1 MLKANDLVK
10 RFGDTIALDGL
21 NTEIGRGCIY
31 GLVGPNGSGKSTL
44 MRLMCG
50 VCRPDGGSITLEG
63 EPVFENIAAKD
74 RILYLSDD
82 LYFPPKSTV
91 EELAAFY
98 RGLYSGFSTETYQ
111 KLCGCF
117 PLEVKKSLS
126 TFSKGQRRQAALLA
140 ALCFVTT
147 APWPLAALCFC
158 LVLPLSSFGL
168 TLLSG
173 YTSPQIKVSAFVISD
188 LSGPD
193 SKSCG
198 AAVLSVSDGVSV
210 TSGLSDV
217 FAQPEKVNTAAAIQ
231 MTAAALRK
239 IFGARRLLLRQG
251 FLSFIARF
259 FGGFGFFV
267 ALICL
272 VVTCIIVLNGI
283 RALFAV
289 GNTASAASAAGGTLR
304 QLEKRST
311 SFFVAYGICHFILA
325 VEHDRAF

>member
-50 VCRPDGGSITLEG
+50 VYRPDGGSITLEG

-140 ALCFVTT
+140 ALCCHADYLLLDEAFDGLDPVIRLMVKKL
-147 APWPLAALCFC
+147 LAEEIAERGATVVISSHNLRELEDLCDQI
-158 LVLPLSSFGL
+158 G
-168 TLLSG
+168 LLSAG
-173 YTSPQIKVSAFVISD
+173 RLLFEKDIDVLKLGFCRVQAAYDHPVDWEATGLSILDKKERGKLVSLLVRGTAEET
-188 LSGPD
+188 L
-193 SKSCG
+193 
-198 AAVLSVSDGVSV
+198 AVLE
-210 TSGLSDV
+210 
-217 FAQPEKVNTAAAIQ
+217 AQRP
-231 MTAAALRK
+231 
-239 IFGARRLLLRQG
+239 
-251 FLSFIARF
+251 
-259 FGGFGFFV
+259 
-267 ALICL
+267 
-272 VVTCIIVLNGI
+272 
-283 RALFAV
+283 LFAEALPMTLEEVFIGETEAV
-289 GNTASAASAAGGTLR
+289 GYDYSN
-304 QLEKRST
+304 
-311 SFFVAYGICHFILA
+311 ILS
-325 VEHDRAF
+325 

>member
-50 VCRPDGGSITLEG
+50 VYRPDGGSITLEG

-98 RGLYSGFSTETYQ
+98 RGLYTGFSTETYQ

-140 ALCFVTT
+140 ALCCHADYLLLDEAFDGLDPVIRLMVKKL
-147 APWPLAALCFC
+147 LAEEIAERGATVVISSHNLRELEDLCDQI
-158 LVLPLSSFGL
+158 G
-168 TLLSG
+168 LLSAG
-173 YTSPQIKVSAFVISD
+173 RLLFEKDIDVLKLGFCRVQAAYDHPVDWEATGLSILDKKERGKLVSLLVRGTAEET
-188 LSGPD
+188 L
-193 SKSCG
+193 
-198 AAVLSVSDGVSV
+198 AVLE
-210 TSGLSDV
+210 
-217 FAQPEKVNTAAAIQ
+217 AQRP
-231 MTAAALRK
+231 
-239 IFGARRLLLRQG
+239 
-251 FLSFIARF
+251 
-259 FGGFGFFV
+259 
-267 ALICL
+267 
-272 VVTCIIVLNGI
+272 
-283 RALFAV
+283 LFAEALPMTLEEVFIGEMEAV
-289 GNTASAASAAGGTLR
+289 GYDYSN
-304 QLEKRST
+304 
-311 SFFVAYGICHFILA
+311 ILS
-325 VEHDRAF
+325 

>member
-50 VCRPDGGSITLEG
+50 VYRPDGGSITLEG

-140 ALCFVTT
+140 ALCCHADYLLLDEAFDGLDPVIRLMVKKL
-147 APWPLAALCFC
+147 LAEEIAERGATVVISSHNLRELEDLCDQI
-158 LVLPLSSFGL
+158 G
-168 TLLSG
+168 LLSAG
-173 YTSPQIKVSAFVISD
+173 RLLFEKDIDVLKLGFCRVQAAYDHPVDWEAAGLSILDKKERGKLVSLLVRGTAEET
-188 LSGPD
+188 L
-193 SKSCG
+193 
-198 AAVLSVSDGVSV
+198 AVLE
-210 TSGLSDV
+210 
-217 FAQPEKVNTAAAIQ
+217 AQRP
-231 MTAAALRK
+231 
-239 IFGARRLLLRQG
+239 
-251 FLSFIARF
+251 
-259 FGGFGFFV
+259 
-267 ALICL
+267 
-272 VVTCIIVLNGI
+272 
-283 RALFAV
+283 LFAEALPMTLEEVFIGEMEEV
-289 GNTASAASAAGGTLR
+289 GYDYSN
-304 QLEKRST
+304 
-311 SFFVAYGICHFILA
+311 ILS
-325 VEHDRAF
+325 

>member
-10 RFGDTIALDGL
+10 RFGDTIALDRL

-50 VCRPDGGSITLEG
+50 VYRPDGGSITLEG

-117 PLEVKKSLS
+117 PLEVKKPLS

-140 ALCFVTT
+140 ALCCHADYLLLDEAFDGLDPVIRLMVKKL
-147 APWPLAALCFC
+147 LAEEIAERGATVVISSHNLRELEDLCDQI
-158 LVLPLSSFGL
+158 G
-168 TLLSG
+168 LLSAG
-173 YTSPQIKVSAFVISD
+173 RLLFEKDIDVLKLGFCRVQAAYDHPVDWEATGLSILDKKERGKLVSLLVRGTAEET
-188 LSGPD
+188 L
-193 SKSCG
+193 
-198 AAVLSVSDGVSV
+198 AVLE
-210 TSGLSDV
+210 
-217 FAQPEKVNTAAAIQ
+217 AQRP
-231 MTAAALRK
+231 
-239 IFGARRLLLRQG
+239 
-251 FLSFIARF
+251 
-259 FGGFGFFV
+259 
-267 ALICL
+267 
-272 VVTCIIVLNGI
+272 
-283 RALFAV
+283 LFAEALPMTLEEVFIGEMEAV
-289 GNTASAASAAGGTLR
+289 GYDYSN
-304 QLEKRST
+304 
-311 SFFVAYGICHFILA
+311 ILS
-325 VEHDRAF
+325 

>member
-50 VCRPDGGSITLEG
+50 VYRPDGGSITLEG

-140 ALCFVTT
+140 ALCCHADYLLLDEAFDGLDPVIRLMVKKL
-147 APWPLAALCFC
+147 LAEEIAERGATVVISSHNLRELEDLCDQI
-158 LVLPLSSFGL
+158 G
-168 TLLSG
+168 LLSAG
-173 YTSPQIKVSAFVISD
+173 RLLFEKDIDVLKLGFCRVQAAYDHPVDWEATGLSILDKKERGKLVSLLVRGTAEET
-188 LSGPD
+188 L
-193 SKSCG
+193 
-198 AAVLSVSDGVSV
+198 AVLE
-210 TSGLSDV
+210 
-217 FAQPEKVNTAAAIQ
+217 AQRP
-231 MTAAALRK
+231 
-239 IFGARRLLLRQG
+239 
-251 FLSFIARF
+251 
-259 FGGFGFFV
+259 
-267 ALICL
+267 
-272 VVTCIIVLNGI
+272 
-283 RALFAV
+283 LFAEALPMTLEEVFIGEMVAV
-289 GNTASAASAAGGTLR
+289 GYDYSN
-304 QLEKRST
+304 
-311 SFFVAYGICHFILA
+311 ILS
-325 VEHDRAF
+325 

>member
-50 VCRPDGGSITLEG
+50 VYRPDGGSITLEG

-140 ALCFVTT
+140 ALCCHADYLLLDEAFDGLDPVIRLMVKKL
-147 APWPLAALCFC
+147 LAEEIAERGATVVISSHNLRELEDLCDQI
-158 LVLPLSSFGL
+158 G
-168 TLLSG
+168 LLSAG
-173 YTSPQIKVSAFVISD
+173 RLLFEKDIDVLKLGFCRVQAAYDHPVDWEAIGLSILDKKERGKLVSLLVRGTAEET
-188 LSGPD
+188 L
-193 SKSCG
+193 
-198 AAVLSVSDGVSV
+198 AVLE
-210 TSGLSDV
+210 
-217 FAQPEKVNTAAAIQ
+217 AQRP
-231 MTAAALRK
+231 
-239 IFGARRLLLRQG
+239 
-251 FLSFIARF
+251 
-259 FGGFGFFV
+259 
-267 ALICL
+267 
-272 VVTCIIVLNGI
+272 
-283 RALFAV
+283 LFAEALPMTLEEVFIGEMEAV
-289 GNTASAASAAGGTLR
+289 GYDYSN
-304 QLEKRST
+304 
-311 SFFVAYGICHFILA
+311 ILS
-325 VEHDRAF
+325 

>member
-50 VCRPDGGSITLEG
+50 VYRPDGGSITLEG

-140 ALCFVTT
+140 ALCCHADYLLLDEAFDGLDPVIRLMVKKL
-147 APWPLAALCFC
+147 LAEEIAERGATVVISSHNLRELEDLCDQI
-158 LVLPLSSFGL
+158 G
-168 TLLSG
+168 LLSAG
-173 YTSPQIKVSAFVISD
+173 RLLFEKDIDVPKLGFCRVQAAYDHPVDWEATGLSILDKKERGKLVSLLVRGTAEET
-188 LSGPD
+188 L
-193 SKSCG
+193 
-198 AAVLSVSDGVSV
+198 AVLE
-210 TSGLSDV
+210 
-217 FAQPEKVNTAAAIQ
+217 AQRP
-231 MTAAALRK
+231 
-239 IFGARRLLLRQG
+239 
-251 FLSFIARF
+251 
-259 FGGFGFFV
+259 
-267 ALICL
+267 
-272 VVTCIIVLNGI
+272 
-283 RALFAV
+283 LFAEALPMTLEEVFIGEMEAV
-289 GNTASAASAAGGTLR
+289 GYDYSN
-304 QLEKRST
+304 
-311 SFFVAYGICHFILA
+311 ILS
-325 VEHDRAF
+325 

>member
-50 VCRPDGGSITLEG
+50 VYRPDGGSITLEG
-63 EPVFENIAAKD
+63 EPVFENIAVKD

-140 ALCFVTT
+140 ALCCHADYLLLDEAFDGLDPVIRLMVKKL
-147 APWPLAALCFC
+147 LAEEIAERGATVVISSHNLRELEDLCDQI
-158 LVLPLSSFGL
+158 G
-168 TLLSG
+168 LLSAG
-173 YTSPQIKVSAFVISD
+173 RLLFEKDIDVLKLGFCRVQAAYDHPVDWEATGLSILDKKERGKLVSLLVRGTAEET
-188 LSGPD
+188 L
-193 SKSCG
+193 
-198 AAVLSVSDGVSV
+198 AVLE
-210 TSGLSDV
+210 
-217 FAQPEKVNTAAAIQ
+217 AQRP
-231 MTAAALRK
+231 
-239 IFGARRLLLRQG
+239 
-251 FLSFIARF
+251 
-259 FGGFGFFV
+259 
-267 ALICL
+267 
-272 VVTCIIVLNGI
+272 
-283 RALFAV
+283 LFAEALPMTLEEVFIGEMEAV
-289 GNTASAASAAGGTLR
+289 GYDYSN
-304 QLEKRST
+304 
-311 SFFVAYGICHFILA
+311 ILS
-325 VEHDRAF
+325 

>member
-50 VCRPDGGSITLEG
+50 VYRPDGGSITLEG

-140 ALCFVTT
+140 ALCCHADYLLLDEAFDGLDPVIRLMVKKL
-147 APWPLAALCFC
+147 LAEEIAERGATVVISSHNLRELEDLCDQI
-158 LVLPLSSFGL
+158 G
-168 TLLSG
+168 LLSAG
-173 YTSPQIKVSAFVISD
+173 RLLFEKDIDVLKLGFCRVQAAYDHPVDWEATGLSVLDKKERGKLVSLLVRGTAEET
-188 LSGPD
+188 L
-193 SKSCG
+193 
-198 AAVLSVSDGVSV
+198 AVLE
-210 TSGLSDV
+210 
-217 FAQPEKVNTAAAIQ
+217 AQRP
-231 MTAAALRK
+231 
-239 IFGARRLLLRQG
+239 
-251 FLSFIARF
+251 
-259 FGGFGFFV
+259 
-267 ALICL
+267 
-272 VVTCIIVLNGI
+272 
-283 RALFAV
+283 LFAEALPMTLEELFIGEMEAV
-289 GNTASAASAAGGTLR
+289 GYDYSN
-304 QLEKRST
+304 
-311 SFFVAYGICHFILA
+311 ILS
-325 VEHDRAF
+325 

>member
-21 NTEIGRGCIY
+21 NTEIRRGCIY

-50 VCRPDGGSITLEG
+50 VYRPDGGSITLEG

-140 ALCFVTT
+140 ALCCHADYLLLDEAFDGLDPVIRLMVKKL
-147 APWPLAALCFC
+147 LAEEIAERGATVVISSHNLRELEYLCDQI
-158 LVLPLSSFGL
+158 G
-168 TLLSG
+168 LLSAG
-173 YTSPQIKVSAFVISD
+173 RLLFEKDIDVLKLGFCRVQAAYDHPVDWEATGLSILDKKERGKLVSLLVRGTAEET
-188 LSGPD
+188 L
-193 SKSCG
+193 
-198 AAVLSVSDGVSV
+198 AVLE
-210 TSGLSDV
+210 
-217 FAQPEKVNTAAAIQ
+217 AQRP
-231 MTAAALRK
+231 
-239 IFGARRLLLRQG
+239 
-251 FLSFIARF
+251 
-259 FGGFGFFV
+259 
-267 ALICL
+267 
-272 VVTCIIVLNGI
+272 
-283 RALFAV
+283 LFAEALPMTLEEVFIGEMEAV
-289 GNTASAASAAGGTLR
+289 GYDYSN
-304 QLEKRST
+304 
-311 SFFVAYGICHFILA
+311 ILS
-325 VEHDRAF
+325 

>member
-50 VCRPDGGSITLEG
+50 VYRPDGGSITLEG

-140 ALCFVTT
+140 ALCCHADYLLLDEAFDGLDPVIRLMVKKL
-147 APWPLAALCFC
+147 LAEEIAERGATVVISSHNLRELEDLCDQI
-158 LVLPLSSFGL
+158 G
-168 TLLSG
+168 LLSAG
-173 YTSPQIKVSAFVISD
+173 RLLFEKDIDVLKLGFCRVQAAYDHPVDWEAPGLSILDKKERGKLVSLLVRGTAEET
-188 LSGPD
+188 L
-193 SKSCG
+193 
-198 AAVLSVSDGVSV
+198 AVLE
-210 TSGLSDV
+210 
-217 FAQPEKVNTAAAIQ
+217 AQRP
-231 MTAAALRK
+231 
-239 IFGARRLLLRQG
+239 
-251 FLSFIARF
+251 
-259 FGGFGFFV
+259 
-267 ALICL
+267 
-272 VVTCIIVLNGI
+272 
-283 RALFAV
+283 LFAEALPMTLEEVFIGEMEAV
-289 GNTASAASAAGGTLR
+289 GYDYSN
-304 QLEKRST
+304 
-311 SFFVAYGICHFILA
+311 ILS
-325 VEHDRAF
+325 

>member
-50 VCRPDGGSITLEG
+50 VYRPDGGSITLEG

-117 PLEVKKSLS
+117 PLEMKKSLS

-140 ALCFVTT
+140 ALCCHADYLLLDEAFDGLDPVIRLMVKKL
-147 APWPLAALCFC
+147 LAEEIAERGATVVISSHNLRELEDLCDQI
-158 LVLPLSSFGL
+158 G
-168 TLLSG
+168 LLSAG
-173 YTSPQIKVSAFVISD
+173 RLLFEKDIDVLKLGFCRVQAAYDHPVDWEATGLSILDKKERGKLVSLLVRGTAEET
-188 LSGPD
+188 L
-193 SKSCG
+193 
-198 AAVLSVSDGVSV
+198 AVLE
-210 TSGLSDV
+210 
-217 FAQPEKVNTAAAIQ
+217 AQRP
-231 MTAAALRK
+231 
-239 IFGARRLLLRQG
+239 
-251 FLSFIARF
+251 
-259 FGGFGFFV
+259 
-267 ALICL
+267 
-272 VVTCIIVLNGI
+272 
-283 RALFAV
+283 LFAEALPMTLEEVFIGEMEAV
-289 GNTASAASAAGGTLR
+289 GYDYSN
-304 QLEKRST
+304 
-311 SFFVAYGICHFILA
+311 ILS
-325 VEHDRAF
+325 

>member
-10 RFGDTIALDGL
+10 RFGDTIALDRL

-50 VCRPDGGSITLEG
+50 VYRPDGGSITLEG

-140 ALCFVTT
+140 ALCCHADYLLLDEAFDGLDPVIRLMVKKL
-147 APWPLAALCFC
+147 LAEEIAERGATVVISSHNLRELEDLCDQI
-158 LVLPLSSFGL
+158 G
-168 TLLSG
+168 LLSAG
-173 YTSPQIKVSAFVISD
+173 RLLFEKDIDVLKLGFCRVQAAYDHPVDWEATGLSVLDKKERGKLVSLLVRGTAEET
-188 LSGPD
+188 L
-193 SKSCG
+193 
-198 AAVLSVSDGVSV
+198 AVLE
-210 TSGLSDV
+210 
-217 FAQPEKVNTAAAIQ
+217 AQRP
-231 MTAAALRK
+231 
-239 IFGARRLLLRQG
+239 
-251 FLSFIARF
+251 
-259 FGGFGFFV
+259 
-267 ALICL
+267 
-272 VVTCIIVLNGI
+272 
-283 RALFAV
+283 LFAEALPMTLEEVFIGEMEAV
-289 GNTASAASAAGGTLR
+289 GYDYSN
-304 QLEKRST
+304 
-311 SFFVAYGICHFILA
+311 ILS
-325 VEHDRAF
+325 

>member
-10 RFGDTIALDGL
+10 RFGDTIALDGP

-50 VCRPDGGSITLEG
+50 VYRPDGGSITLEG

-140 ALCFVTT
+140 ALCCHADYLLLDEAFDGLDPVIRLMVKKL
-147 APWPLAALCFC
+147 LAEEIAERGATVVISSHNLRELEDLCDQI
-158 LVLPLSSFGL
+158 G
-168 TLLSG
+168 LLSAG
-173 YTSPQIKVSAFVISD
+173 RLLFEKDIDVLKLGFCRVQAAYDHPVDWEATGLSILDKKERGKLVSLLVRGTAEET
-188 LSGPD
+188 L
-193 SKSCG
+193 
-198 AAVLSVSDGVSV
+198 AVLE
-210 TSGLSDV
+210 
-217 FAQPEKVNTAAAIQ
+217 AQRP
-231 MTAAALRK
+231 
-239 IFGARRLLLRQG
+239 
-251 FLSFIARF
+251 
-259 FGGFGFFV
+259 
-267 ALICL
+267 
-272 VVTCIIVLNGI
+272 
-283 RALFAV
+283 LFAEALPMTLEEVFIGEMEAV
-289 GNTASAASAAGGTLR
+289 GYDYSN
-304 QLEKRST
+304 
-311 SFFVAYGICHFILA
+311 ILS
-325 VEHDRAF
+325 

>member
-50 VCRPDGGSITLEG
+50 VYRPDGGSITLEG

-140 ALCFVTT
+140 ALCCHADYLLLDEAFDGLDPVIRLMVKKL
-147 APWPLAALCFC
+147 LAEEIAERGATVVISSHNLRELEDLCDQI
-158 LVLPLSSFGL
+158 G
-168 TLLSG
+168 LLSAG
-173 YTSPQIKVSAFVISD
+173 RLLFEKDIDVLKLGFCRVQAAYDHPVDWEATGLSILDKKERGKLVSLLVRGTAEETI
-188 LSGPD
+188 
-193 SKSCG
+193 
-198 AAVLSVSDGVSV
+198 AVLE
-210 TSGLSDV
+210 
-217 FAQPEKVNTAAAIQ
+217 AQRP
-231 MTAAALRK
+231 
-239 IFGARRLLLRQG
+239 
-251 FLSFIARF
+251 
-259 FGGFGFFV
+259 
-267 ALICL
+267 
-272 VVTCIIVLNGI
+272 
-283 RALFAV
+283 LFAEALPMTLEEVFIGEMEAV
-289 GNTASAASAAGGTLR
+289 GYDYSN
-304 QLEKRST
+304 
-311 SFFVAYGICHFILA
+311 ILS
-325 VEHDRAF
+325 

>member
-50 VCRPDGGSITLEG
+50 VYRPDGGSITLEG

-111 KLCGCF
+111 RLCGCF

-140 ALCFVTT
+140 ALCCHADYLLLDEAFDGLDPVIRLMVKKL
-147 APWPLAALCFC
+147 LAEEIAERGATVVISSHNLRELEDLCDQI
-158 LVLPLSSFGL
+158 G
-168 TLLSG
+168 LLSAG
-173 YTSPQIKVSAFVISD
+173 RLLFEKDIDVLKLGFCRVQAAYDHPVDWEATGLSVLDKKERGKLVSLLVRGTAEET
-188 LSGPD
+188 L
-193 SKSCG
+193 
-198 AAVLSVSDGVSV
+198 AVLE
-210 TSGLSDV
+210 
-217 FAQPEKVNTAAAIQ
+217 AQRP
-231 MTAAALRK
+231 
-239 IFGARRLLLRQG
+239 
-251 FLSFIARF
+251 
-259 FGGFGFFV
+259 
-267 ALICL
+267 
-272 VVTCIIVLNGI
+272 
-283 RALFAV
+283 LFAEALPMTLEEVFIGEMEAV
-289 GNTASAASAAGGTLR
+289 GYDYSN
-304 QLEKRST
+304 
-311 SFFVAYGICHFILA
+311 ILS
-325 VEHDRAF
+325 

>member
-50 VCRPDGGSITLEG
+50 VYRPDGGSITLEG

-140 ALCFVTT
+140 ALCCHADYLLLDDAFDGLDPVIRLMVKKL
-147 APWPLAALCFC
+147 LAEEIAERGATVVISSHNLRELEDLCDQI
-158 LVLPLSSFGL
+158 G
-168 TLLSG
+168 LLSAG
-173 YTSPQIKVSAFVISD
+173 RLLFEKDIDVLKLGFCRVQAAYDHPVDWEATGLSILDKKERGKLVSLLVRGTAEET
-188 LSGPD
+188 L
-193 SKSCG
+193 
-198 AAVLSVSDGVSV
+198 AVLE
-210 TSGLSDV
+210 
-217 FAQPEKVNTAAAIQ
+217 AQRP
-231 MTAAALRK
+231 
-239 IFGARRLLLRQG
+239 
-251 FLSFIARF
+251 
-259 FGGFGFFV
+259 
-267 ALICL
+267 
-272 VVTCIIVLNGI
+272 
-283 RALFAV
+283 LFAEALPMTLEEVFIGEMEAV
-289 GNTASAASAAGGTLR
+289 GYDYSN
-304 QLEKRST
+304 
-311 SFFVAYGICHFILA
+311 ILS
-325 VEHDRAF
+325 

>member
-50 VCRPDGGSITLEG
+50 VYRPDGGSITLEG

-140 ALCFVTT
+140 ALCCHADYLLLDEAFDGLDPVIRLMVKKL
-147 APWPLAALCFC
+147 LAEEIAERSATVVISSHNLRELEDLCDQI
-158 LVLPLSSFGL
+158 G
-168 TLLSG
+168 LLSAG
-173 YTSPQIKVSAFVISD
+173 RLLFEKDIDVLKLGFCRVQAAYDHPVDWEATGLSILDKKERGKLVSLLVRGTAEET
-188 LSGPD
+188 L
-193 SKSCG
+193 
-198 AAVLSVSDGVSV
+198 AVLE
-210 TSGLSDV
+210 
-217 FAQPEKVNTAAAIQ
+217 AQRP
-231 MTAAALRK
+231 
-239 IFGARRLLLRQG
+239 
-251 FLSFIARF
+251 
-259 FGGFGFFV
+259 
-267 ALICL
+267 
-272 VVTCIIVLNGI
+272 
-283 RALFAV
+283 LFAEALPMTLEEVFIGEMEAV
-289 GNTASAASAAGGTLR
+289 GYDYSN
-304 QLEKRST
+304 
-311 SFFVAYGICHFILA
+311 ILS
-325 VEHDRAF
+325 

>member
-50 VCRPDGGSITLEG
+50 VYRPDGGSITLEG

-140 ALCFVTT
+140 ALCCHADYLLLDEAFDGLDPVIRLMVKKL
-147 APWPLAALCFC
+147 LAEEIAERGATVVISSHNLRELEDLCDQI
-158 LVLPLSSFGL
+158 G
-168 TLLSG
+168 LLSAG
-173 YTSPQIKVSAFVISD
+173 RLLFEKDIDVLKLGFCRVQAAYDHPVDWEATGLSILDKKERGKLVSLLVRGTAD
-188 LSGPD
+188 ETL
-193 SKSCG
+193 
-198 AAVLSVSDGVSV
+198 AVLE
-210 TSGLSDV
+210 
-217 FAQPEKVNTAAAIQ
+217 AQRP
-231 MTAAALRK
+231 
-239 IFGARRLLLRQG
+239 
-251 FLSFIARF
+251 
-259 FGGFGFFV
+259 
-267 ALICL
+267 
-272 VVTCIIVLNGI
+272 
-283 RALFAV
+283 LFAEALPMTLEEVFIGEMEAV
-289 GNTASAASAAGGTLR
+289 GYDYSN
-304 QLEKRST
+304 
-311 SFFVAYGICHFILA
+311 ILS
-325 VEHDRAF
+325 

>member
-50 VCRPDGGSITLEG
+50 VYRPDGGSITLEG

-140 ALCFVTT
+140 ALCCHADYLLLDEAFDGLD
-147 APWPLAALCFC
+147 PLIRLMVKKLLAEEIAERGATVVISSHNLRELEDLCDQI
-158 LVLPLSSFGL
+158 G
-168 TLLSG
+168 LLSAG
-173 YTSPQIKVSAFVISD
+173 RLLFEKDIDVLKLGFCRVQAAYDHPVDWEATGLSILDKKERGKLVSLLVRGTAEET
-188 LSGPD
+188 L
-193 SKSCG
+193 
-198 AAVLSVSDGVSV
+198 AVLE
-210 TSGLSDV
+210 
-217 FAQPEKVNTAAAIQ
+217 AQRP
-231 MTAAALRK
+231 
-239 IFGARRLLLRQG
+239 
-251 FLSFIARF
+251 
-259 FGGFGFFV
+259 
-267 ALICL
+267 
-272 VVTCIIVLNGI
+272 
-283 RALFAV
+283 LFAEALPMTLEEVFIGEMEAV
-289 GNTASAASAAGGTLR
+289 GYDYSN
-304 QLEKRST
+304 
-311 SFFVAYGICHFILA
+311 ILS
-325 VEHDRAF
+325 

>member
-50 VCRPDGGSITLEG
+50 VYRPDGGSITLEG

-74 RILYLSDD
+74 RSLYLSDD

-140 ALCFVTT
+140 ALCCHADYLLLDEAFDGLDPVIRLMVKKL
-147 APWPLAALCFC
+147 LAEEIAERGATVVISSHNLRELEDLCDQI
-158 LVLPLSSFGL
+158 G
-168 TLLSG
+168 LLSAG
-173 YTSPQIKVSAFVISD
+173 RLLFEKDIDVLKLGFCRVQAAYDHPVDWEATGLSVLDKKERGKLVSLLVRGTAEET
-188 LSGPD
+188 L
-193 SKSCG
+193 
-198 AAVLSVSDGVSV
+198 AVLE
-210 TSGLSDV
+210 
-217 FAQPEKVNTAAAIQ
+217 AQRP
-231 MTAAALRK
+231 
-239 IFGARRLLLRQG
+239 
-251 FLSFIARF
+251 
-259 FGGFGFFV
+259 
-267 ALICL
+267 
-272 VVTCIIVLNGI
+272 
-283 RALFAV
+283 LFAEALPMTLEEVFIGEMEAV
-289 GNTASAASAAGGTLR
+289 GYDYSN
-304 QLEKRST
+304 
-311 SFFVAYGICHFILA
+311 ILS
-325 VEHDRAF
+325 

>member
-50 VCRPDGGSITLEG
+50 VYRPDGGSITLEG

-140 ALCFVTT
+140 ALCCHADYLLLDEAFDGLDPVIRLMVKKL
-147 APWPLAALCFC
+147 LAEEIAERGATVVISSHNLRELEDLCDQI
-158 LVLPLSSFGL
+158 G
-168 TLLSG
+168 LLSAG
-173 YTSPQIKVSAFVISD
+173 RLLFEKDIDVLKLGFCRVQAAYDHPVDWEATGLSILDKKERGKLVSLLVRGTAEET
-188 LSGPD
+188 L
-193 SKSCG
+193 
-198 AAVLSVSDGVSV
+198 AVLEV
-210 TSGLSDV
+210 
-217 FAQPEKVNTAAAIQ
+217 QRP
-231 MTAAALRK
+231 
-239 IFGARRLLLRQG
+239 
-251 FLSFIARF
+251 
-259 FGGFGFFV
+259 
-267 ALICL
+267 
-272 VVTCIIVLNGI
+272 
-283 RALFAV
+283 LFAEALPMTLEEVFIGEMEAV
-289 GNTASAASAAGGTLR
+289 GYDYSN
-304 QLEKRST
+304 
-311 SFFVAYGICHFILA
+311 ILS
-325 VEHDRAF
+325 

>member
-50 VCRPDGGSITLEG
+50 VYRPDGGSITLEG

-117 PLEVKKSLS
+117 PLEMKKSLS

-140 ALCFVTT
+140 ALCCHADYLLLDEAFDGLDPVIRLRVKKL
-147 APWPLAALCFC
+147 LAEEIAERGATVVISSHNLRELEDLCDQI
-158 LVLPLSSFGL
+158 G
-168 TLLSG
+168 LLSAG
-173 YTSPQIKVSAFVISD
+173 RLLFEKDIDVLKLGFCRVQAAYDHPVDWEATGLSILDKKERGKLVSLLVRGTAEET
-188 LSGPD
+188 L
-193 SKSCG
+193 
-198 AAVLSVSDGVSV
+198 AVLE
-210 TSGLSDV
+210 
-217 FAQPEKVNTAAAIQ
+217 AQRP
-231 MTAAALRK
+231 
-239 IFGARRLLLRQG
+239 
-251 FLSFIARF
+251 
-259 FGGFGFFV
+259 
-267 ALICL
+267 
-272 VVTCIIVLNGI
+272 
-283 RALFAV
+283 LFAEALPMTLEEVFIGEMEAV
-289 GNTASAASAAGGTLR
+289 GYDYSN
-304 QLEKRST
+304 
-311 SFFVAYGICHFILA
+311 ILS
-325 VEHDRAF
+325 

>member
-50 VCRPDGGSITLEG
+50 VYRPDGGSITLEG

-140 ALCFVTT
+140 ALCCHADYLLLDEAFDGLDPVIRLMVKKL
-147 APWPLAALCFC
+147 LAEEIAERGATVVISSHNLRELEDLCDQI
-158 LVLPLSSFGL
+158 G
-168 TLLSG
+168 LLSAG
-173 YTSPQIKVSAFVISD
+173 RLLFEKDIDVLKLGFCRVQAAYDHPVDWEATGLSILDKKERGKLVSLLVRGTAEET
-188 LSGPD
+188 L
-193 SKSCG
+193 
-198 AAVLSVSDGVSV
+198 AVLE
-210 TSGLSDV
+210 
-217 FAQPEKVNTAAAIQ
+217 AQRP
-231 MTAAALRK
+231 
-239 IFGARRLLLRQG
+239 
-251 FLSFIARF
+251 
-259 FGGFGFFV
+259 
-267 ALICL
+267 
-272 VVTCIIVLNGI
+272 
-283 RALFAV
+283 LFAEALPMTREEVFIGEMEAV
-289 GNTASAASAAGGTLR
+289 GYDYSN
-304 QLEKRST
+304 
-311 SFFVAYGICHFILA
+311 ILS
-325 VEHDRAF
+325 

>member
-50 VCRPDGGSITLEG
+50 VYRPDGGSITLEG

-111 KLCGCF
+111 RLCGCF

-140 ALCFVTT
+140 ALCCHADYLLLDEAFDGLDPVIRLMVKKL
-147 APWPLAALCFC
+147 LAEEIAERGATVVISSHNLRELEDLCDQI
-158 LVLPLSSFGL
+158 G
-168 TLLSG
+168 LLSAG
-173 YTSPQIKVSAFVISD
+173 RLLFEKDIDVLKLGFCRVQAAYDHPVDWEATGLSILDKKERGKLVSLLVRGTAEET
-188 LSGPD
+188 L
-193 SKSCG
+193 
-198 AAVLSVSDGVSV
+198 AVLE
-210 TSGLSDV
+210 
-217 FAQPEKVNTAAAIQ
+217 AQRP
-231 MTAAALRK
+231 
-239 IFGARRLLLRQG
+239 
-251 FLSFIARF
+251 
-259 FGGFGFFV
+259 
-267 ALICL
+267 
-272 VVTCIIVLNGI
+272 
-283 RALFAV
+283 LFAEALPMTLEEVFIGEMEAV
-289 GNTASAASAAGGTLR
+289 GYDYSN
-304 QLEKRST
+304 
-311 SFFVAYGICHFILA
+311 ILS
-325 VEHDRAF
+325 

>member
-50 VCRPDGGSITLEG
+50 VYRPDGGSITLEG

-140 ALCFVTT
+140 ALCCHADYLLLDEAFDGLDPVIRLMVKKL
-147 APWPLAALCFC
+147 LAEEIAERGATVVISSHNLRELEDLCDQI
-158 LVLPLSSFGL
+158 G
-168 TLLSG
+168 LLSAG
-173 YTSPQIKVSAFVISD
+173 RLLFEKDIDVLKLGFCRVQAAYDHPVDWEATGLSILDKKERGKLVSLLVRDTAEET
-188 LSGPD
+188 L
-193 SKSCG
+193 
-198 AAVLSVSDGVSV
+198 AVLE
-210 TSGLSDV
+210 
-217 FAQPEKVNTAAAIQ
+217 AQRP
-231 MTAAALRK
+231 
-239 IFGARRLLLRQG
+239 
-251 FLSFIARF
+251 
-259 FGGFGFFV
+259 
-267 ALICL
+267 
-272 VVTCIIVLNGI
+272 
-283 RALFAV
+283 LFAEALPMTLEEVFIGEMEAV
-289 GNTASAASAAGGTLR
+289 GYDYSN
-304 QLEKRST
+304 
-311 SFFVAYGICHFILA
+311 ILS
-325 VEHDRAF
+325 